1 MRPHRLRLAAF
12 GPFAD
17 EVEVDFDAMAAGGLF
32 LLQGDTGAGK
42 TSILDG
48 LAFALY
54 GRVPGQ
60 RSGAGRLRSDHA
72 APERSTEVELEVT
85 IGRRRL
91 RVTRS
96 PEQERPKLRGTGT
109 TRAPAKVLL
118 QEAVD
123 GGWHTVSTRVG
134 EADAEL
140 LDLLGMSAEQ
150 FHQVVLLPQ
159 GEFATF
165 LRSDAGD
172 RTRLLQRLFSTD
184 RFRRVED
191 WLADRRRRCAAD
203 LDAATGAVL
212 RLASRVAQA
221 AGTPDPTAVPDLAGT
236 AAASVVDA
244 GRPGEPPPLE
254 WAAAL
259 ADAAAAHADTAGAA
273 AHTARATADVAAQR
287 LQEATDLRRR
297 QQRRHALLERWA
309 AVEAGR
315 PVRVQLAQRAD
326 AARRAAEVR
335 PVLEQLDRRRA
346 AATRLRDE
354 VATARSALTGL
365 GLVNATP
372 ESLRTETTTRRA
384 ALARLDVAARLEAD
398 LTVERRRVADAS
410 TAADRADDDAAQR
423 RTQLAGLPAQQQ
435 ALRSRL
441 ETATAAAAQLPAL
454 AGERE
459 RLSQASR
466 CVAARVETGRRRATV
481 ARQHLEARE
490 GAVVLREEATRLRN
504 ERVDSMIAE
513 LAAGL
518 VDGDPCAV
526 CGATEHPDPSEVR
539 GSRVTREQE
548 DAARAAS
555 DRAEQAVAELKAGL
569 ARLDAEVAALDERLE
584 ELGAADRSA
593 AELTAADRDVARRA
607 AELQRQVDDASGA
620 GDALEVLAATERAAR
635 DAAVE
640 AEQQATLHRQRAA
653 DAERRVTDI
662 TEQLAGLLGGAPS
675 VDVARTR
682 EERAVGALEHL
693 LDLLGRVAV
702 ADEELQL
709 GEAAAAEAVR
719 RADFPDAATAASAL
733 LPPSVLAD
741 LVRQIDEARETEAAV
756 RAALDDPELAV
767 ALDVPAPVDECQRAL
782 AAARREAELT
792 AADAARAEAR
802 AKDLAVLVPR
812 YAAALET
819 LPPLRAQ
826 ASEAKQLADL
836 AAGQGSNRLRM
847 TLSSYVL
854 AARLEE
860 VAAVASERL
869 RRMTQG
875 RYTLIHTDA
884 GRGNGR
890 AGLGLLARDAWT
902 GQDRDTATL
911 SGGET
916 FLASLALA
924 LALGDVV
931 SAESGGAD
939 IDALFVDEGFGSLDE
954 TTLDEVMDTLDTL
967 REGGRMVGLVSH
979 VGELRL
985 RIPAQIHVRKGRHGS
1000 TVSVQPG

>member
-1 MRPHRLRLAAF
+1 MRPHRLRLTAF
-12 GPFAD
+12 GPFA
-17 EVEVDFDAMAAGGLF
+17 EQVEVDFDAMAASGLF

-48 LAFALY
+48 LAYALY

-72 APERSTEVELEVT
+72 APELPTEVELEVT
-85 IGRRRL
+85 VERRRL
-91 RVTRS
+91 RITRS
-96 PEQERPKLRGTGT
+96 PEQERPKRRGTGT

-134 EADAEL
+134 EADLEL
-140 LDLLGMSAEQ
+140 LGLLGMSAEQ

-191 WLADRRRRCAAD
+191 WLAERRRRCAAE

-221 AGTPDPTAVPDLAGT
+221 AGTPDPTGT
-236 AAASVVDA
+236 DEPGAA
-244 GRPGEPPPLE
+244 EPPPDHWAVELADRAAE
-254 WAAAL
+254 HEATALAAAETSRR
-259 ADAAAAHADTAGAA
+259 AADTAAE
-273 AHTARATADVAAQR
+273 Q
-287 LQEATDLRRR
+287 LQQATDLRRR
-297 QQRRHALLERWA
+297 QQRRRALLDRWA
-309 AVEAGR
+309 AVEQAR
-315 PVRVQLAQRAD
+315 PVRARLIEKAD

-335 PVLEQLDRRRA
+335 PVLDQLERRRTTA
-346 AATRLRDE
+346 VGLRE
-354 VATARSALTGL
+354 QVATARAGLVGL
-365 GLVNATP
+365 GIKDAPVDALQA
-372 ESLRTETTTRRA
+372 ETEARRA
-384 ALARLDVAARLEAD
+384 ALARLDVAARLEAG
-398 LTVERRRVADAS
+398 LVAEQERGAASEGAVA
-410 TAADRADDDAAQR
+410 R
-423 RTQLAGLPAQQQ
+423 
-435 ALRSRL
+435 
-441 ETATAAAAQLPAL
+441 AAAAGERWRNQLAKLPAEAQALHARREAAVAAAGRLPAL
-454 AGERE
+454 AVERE
-459 RLSQASR
+459 RLAAASR
-466 CVAARVETGRRRATV
+466 CVMARTGALSRRAR
-481 ARQHLEARE
+481 AAEQLLEARE
-490 GAVVLREEATRLRN
+490 SAVSLREESTRLRN

-513 LAAGL
+513 LAAAL

-526 CGATEHPDPSEVR
+526 CGATDHPDPSEVR

-548 DAARAAS
+548 DAARAT
-555 DRAEQAVAELKAGL
+555 AEQAQQVVSEITAAL
-569 ARLDAEVAALDERLE
+569 ARTDAEVAALDERLV
-584 ELGAADRSA
+584 ELEATELTPAALAVADRAAAISAAALQQQVESAADV
-593 AELTAADRDVARRA
+593 E
-607 AELQRQVDDASGA
+607 
-620 GDALEVLAATERAAR
+620 DALEKLSAAERAAR
-635 DAAVE
+635 DGAAE
-640 AEQQATLHRQRAA
+640 AEQQENLRRQRATDATARAA
-653 DAERRVTDI
+653 DL
-662 TEQLAGLLGGAPS
+662 TEQLAVLLGGAPS
-675 VDVARTR
+675 VAAARTR
-682 EERAVGALEHL
+682 EKQAVARLERL
-693 LDLLGRVAV
+693 LDLLAQQ
-702 ADEELQL
+702 AAAEDELARS
-709 GEAAAAEAVR
+709 EAAAAEAVAG
-719 RADFPDAATAASAL
+719 ADFPDAAAAAAAL
-733 LPPSVLAD
+733 LAPVVLVE
-741 LVRQIDEARETEAAV
+741 LTRQIDESREAEAAV
-756 RAALDDPELAV
+756 REALADPELAV
-767 ALDVPAPVDECQRAL
+767 DLDLPADVEGCSRAL
-782 AAARREAELT
+782 ADARRQADSTAAEAART
-792 AADAARAEAR
+792 SARAQEL
-802 AKDLAVLVPR
+802 KTLVPR
-812 YAAALET
+812 YAAALRT
-819 LPPLRAQ
+819 LPPLQIRA
-826 ASEAKQLADL
+826 AEARQLADL

-875 RYTLIHTDA
+875 RYTLVHTDA

-931 SAESGGAD
+931 SAESGGAA
-939 IDALFVDEGFGSLDE
+939 IDALFVDEGFGSLDDS
-954 TTLDEVMDTLDTL
+954 TLDEVMDTLDTL

-1000 TVSVQPG
+1000 TVSVSPG